1 MIKKLG
7 SLVLTAFFL
16 CVGVPQA
23 QAQDVWVLRTDGD
36 EQGPERNIPDDYYV
50 DTSTIQWNG
59 NNEFSVKLKRVL
71 STGKYT
77 GSTSFHFY
85 RLDDLGLW
93 MYHIGNI
100 GKIPSKNHQSALRD
114 SWGQPILD
122 ICLCEKAAANDFK
135 PNTNDKGFKA
145 IKQRLDKIVGT
156 LYDPDG
162 NSVTIK
168 DMTINGY
175 PIIEAFDFV
184 GGDPGG
190 ATIIIRQPNG
200 CRAAR
205 ISWMSHPM
213 ENLLPYFEIDDVR
226 YQYL

>member
-1 MIKKLG
+1 MLKKIF
-7 SLVLTAFFL
+7 SVIVTACFL

-23 QAQDVWVLRTDGD
+23 HAQDVWAFSTAGD
-36 EQGPERNIPDDYYV
+36 EHGPERNIPDDYYV
-50 DTSTIQWNG
+50 DTNTIKWNG
-59 NNEFSVKLKRVL
+59 NNEFNVELKHVL

-77 GSTSFHFY
+77 GNISFHFY
-85 RLDDLGLW
+85 KLDDLGLW
-93 MYHIGNI
+93 MYTVGNN
-100 GKIPSKNHQSALRD
+100 GKIPSKNHRAALND

-122 ICLCEKAAANDFK
+122 ICLCEKASANDYK

-162 NSVTIK
+162 NSVTINN
-168 DMTINGY
+168 MTINGY
-175 PIIEAFDFV
+175 SIIEAFDFV

-200 CRAAR
+200 CRSTR

-213 ENLLPYFEIDDVR
+213 EDVLPYFEIDGVR
-226 YQYL
+226 YQY